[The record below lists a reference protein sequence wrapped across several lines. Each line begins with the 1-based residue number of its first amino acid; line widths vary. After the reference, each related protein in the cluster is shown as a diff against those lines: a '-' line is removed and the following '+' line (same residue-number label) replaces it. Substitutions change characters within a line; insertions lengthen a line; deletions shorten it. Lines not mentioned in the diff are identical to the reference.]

1 MTLRFSISLIP
12 IMAGP
17 SGVSGVSN
25 EDMAFA
31 RFPIFSN
38 IYRNSTF
45 WRLLARI
52 QGRMSRWNLLCQ
64 TGFQDYRKRLRPRD
78 TAALM
83 MCRRCCR
90 QPLGV

>member
-31 RFPIFSN
+31 RFPFFFSN

-52 QGRMSRWNLLCQ
+52 QESYVRWNLLCQ
-64 TGFQDYRKRLRPRD
+64 TGFKIIESDSGHEILPR
-78 TAALM
+78 
-83 MCRRCCR
+83 
-90 QPLGV
+90 

>member
-31 RFPIFSN
+31 RFPIFFQYLSEFH
-38 IYRNSTF
+38 ILAPSGENSRSYVPLEF
-45 WRLLARI
+45 YCVKQVFKIIESDSGHEIL
-52 QGRMSRWNLLCQ
+52 
-64 TGFQDYRKRLRPRD
+64 PR
-78 TAALM
+78 
-83 MCRRCCR
+83 
-90 QPLGV
+90 